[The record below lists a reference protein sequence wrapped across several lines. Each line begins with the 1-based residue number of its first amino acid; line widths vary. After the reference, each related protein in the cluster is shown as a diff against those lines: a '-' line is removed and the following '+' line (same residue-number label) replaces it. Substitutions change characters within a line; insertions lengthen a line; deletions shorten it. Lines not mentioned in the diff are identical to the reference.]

1 MEEMEDMGLKAEIEE
16 IAERIDN
23 TMKNIEDLNILQS
36 EASENNKD

>member
-1 MEEMEDMGLKAEIEE
+1 MEEMEDRGLKAEIEK

-36 EASENNKD
+36 ETSENNKD